1 MGVSLPN
8 GTLNA
13 VIAPEHTSLWPE
25 SWIFRRPFLPAIIVK
40 CCSRYIG
47 RQDLK
52 FSLPL
57 SVSLPVCLS
66 VSEHQYS
73 WPFCWKGLI
82 DYLIISVKQGVFP
95 CQCYLHRL
103 SISLELIEVGC
114 CVPII
119 VNVFMDATARLM
131 GREVL
136 SDFMLL
142 LWHLTHVSV
151 EDGIWNSHGVMH
163 VFVLLV
169 HFKRSVPC
177 CVEYL
182 FSCLVKSSL
191 GILNIVHCPSYLI
204 SSTNVE

>member
-1 MGVSLPN
+1 MLLSLHWTAGSEVLSP
-8 GTLNA
+8 
-13 VIAPEHTSLWPE
+13 SL
-25 SWIFRRPFLPAIIVK
+25 
-40 CCSRYIG
+40 C
-47 RQDLK
+47 
-52 FSLPL
+52 L
-57 SVSLPVCLS
+57 SPCLS
-66 VSEHQYS
+66 VCLFQSMNIVGH
-73 WPFCWKGLI
+73 F
-82 DYLIISVKQGVFP
+82 IISVKQGVFP

-119 VNVFMDATARLM
+119 VNVFMDAAGHLL